1 MTQRPRSRL
10 LPTLS
15 ALAALAAL
23 AGAPTRA
30 QPAYMVADLG
40 DTVPYGYDI
49 YSGPL
54 SEHLEVG
61 GKFYFFADD
70 GIHGRELWRSDG
82 TALGTFLIRDLC
94 PGSCGSRFPNWSDMA
109 PLGDRVVFAADDG
122 VHGLELWITD
132 GTAVGTHL
140 VADLQPG
147 YASSFIQALAA
158 AADQVFFTALR
169 DEVNTAL
176 WRTDG
181 TAKGTYPI
189 TPPGPGGNFA
199 PTSIHP
205 GPGFLFLCNAS
216 WAGQSG
222 LWRSDG
228 SSNGTT
234 FVAAVDCWQN
244 SIGKRG
250 TMTVGTTGVLYFQG
264 SPPASNDEEL
274 WRSDGTAAG
283 TWRVKDIVP
292 GAEGSWPIGLSWLGS
307 DLLFTASGAGS
318 FGELWRTDGT
328 EAGTVVI
335 PLADDAYPFSG
346 WGASWTVAAGR
357 YFFAATDPA
366 HGVEPWVYDGL
377 TAARVADLVP
387 GPDSSIV
394 AAFPEYFVPFFEAF
408 GSEALFT
415 ATDGVFGTEL
425 WRTDGTEAGTARVS
439 DIAPGPA
446 SLHLPVF
453 WGGIVSSLGGRPMVV
468 EHQTTTGERLW
479 RLSASG
485 ATMELVDVLDA
496 QTPLFERV
504 GTDRLSLFEAQ
515 RGRDCF
521 QGVGARL
528 FFERRR
534 AGEQQIDLYRT
545 DGALALPEE
554 LLHALPWSDESA
566 CGSQAD
572 RLLYPRALGPS
583 PGGDTELVAIHAH
596 SDATEVLLPSGAFP
610 TTWPPFLGRAGSQV
624 FGTSYSL
631 YETDGTA
638 AGTSLLATEM
648 EEFGGRIDLFL
659 GEVVEVG
666 NSLRMTDAA
675 EPTGA
680 RVLFQGDGF
689 GTFPE
694 ADLAPLGPTL
704 LFVASDPAHGSE
716 LWASDGTAEGT
727 GLVVDSIPGNGSL
740 FRGVSPDRYWE
751 FREPRLL
758 GADTFAVFAGLT
770 ASAGEELWV
779 TDGTALGTG
788 LLKDI
793 YPGDYPSTPRQFTRL
808 GNRIIFS
815 AEDEEHG
822 LELWVTDGTYPGTAL
837 LKDVAPGLASS
848 VPDDLVVRDG
858 LLYFSAW
865 SPNYGREAWKSDG
878 TTAGT
883 VRISDV
889 APGPRS
895 SSPQRFARAGNRL
908 YFSATDHIH
917 GYELWA
923 ISDDGSLPL
932 FLDGFENETTDRWSA
947 AVPFL

>member
-1 MTQRPRSRL
+1 MTTRLRTRL
-10 LPTLS
+10 LPTLAVFAS
-15 ALAALAAL
+15 VAALAV
-23 AGAPTRA
+23 APVVA

-40 DTVPYGYDI
+40 DTVPYRYDI

-54 SEHLEVG
+54 SEHLEVD
-61 GKFYFFADD
+61 GKFYFFSDD

-94 PGSCGSRFPNWSDMA
+94 PGTCGSRFPNWSDMA
-109 PLGDRVVFAADDG
+109 PLGDQVVFVADDG
-122 VHGLELWITD
+122 VHGLELWVTD
-132 GTAVGTHL
+132 GTAAGTHL

-147 YASSFIQALAA
+147 YASSFIQALTAA
-158 AADQVFFTALR
+158 AGQVFFTALR

-228 SSNGTT
+228 SSFGTT

-250 TMTVGTTGVLYFQG
+250 TMAVGPTGVLYFQG

-292 GAEGSWPIGLSWLGS
+292 GDGGSWPMGLSWLGS

-328 EAGTVVI
+328 EAGTAVI

-346 WGASWTVAAGR
+346 WGGSWTVAGGR

-394 AAFPEYFVPFFEAF
+394 AAFPDYFVPFFETF
-408 GSEALFT
+408 GSDALFT
-415 ATDGVFGTEL
+415 ASDGVFGTEL
-425 WRTDGTEAGTARVS
+425 WRTDGTEAGTVRVS

-446 SLHLPVF
+446 SVHLPIF
-453 WGGIVSSLGGRPMVV
+453 WGGIVSSLGGRPMVI

-485 ATMELVDVLDA
+485 ATMELVETLDA

-521 QGVGARL
+521 QGVGSRL

-534 AGEQQIDLYRT
+534 ADEQQIDLYRT

-554 LLHALPWSDESA
+554 LLNALPWNDEAA
-566 CGSQAD
+566 CGSQGD
-572 RLLYPRALGPS
+572 LLLYPRALGPT
-583 PGGDTELVAIHAH
+583 PGGDTELVAIHAL
-596 SDATEVLLPSGAFP
+596 SDAIEVLLPSGASLR
-610 TTWPPFLGRAGSQV
+610 TWPPFLDAVDEQV
-624 FGTSYSL
+624 FGTSFEL
-631 YETDGTA
+631 HRTDGTA
-638 AGTSLLATEM
+638 AGTALLASEVG
-648 EEFGGRIDLFL
+648 EYGDRIDLFL
-659 GEVVEVG
+659 GEVVEAG
-666 NSLRMTDAA
+666 WSLWMTDPN
-675 EPTGA
+675 EPAGA
-680 RVLFQGDGF
+680 RVLLPSGGDDLYVE
-689 GTFPE
+689 TE
-694 ADLAPLGPTL
+694 LAPLGPTL
-704 LFVASDPAHGSE
+704 VFAAADAAHGSE
-716 LWASDGTAEGT
+716 LWASDGTQEGT
-727 GLVVDSIPGNGSL
+727 ALLVDSNPGSASF

-751 FREPRLL
+751 FREPRLV
-758 GADTFAVFAGLT
+758 GADTFAVLAGET
-770 ASAGEELWV
+770 ASAGAELWV

-788 LLKDI
+788 LLRDI

-808 GNRIIFS
+808 GSRIVFS
-815 AEDEEHG
+815 AEDEDHG
-822 LELWVTDGTYPGTAL
+822 LELWVTDGTYPGTML

-858 LLYFSAW
+858 MLYFSAW
-865 SPNYGREAWKSDG
+865 SPNYGREAWRSDG
-878 TTAGT
+878 TAAGT
-883 VRISDV
+883 LRISDV
-889 APGPRS
+889 APGPLS

-908 YFSATDHIH
+908 YFSATDQIH

-923 ISDDGSLPL
+923 ISDDGSIPL
-932 FLDGFENETTDRWSA
+932 FLDGFDSNDTLRWSE
-947 AVPFL
+947 VLP